1 MIGSRSVLPLYDERF
16 RGYGWDKTTHALQLV
31 ALGCRYHLLPHHFV
45 VARYH
50 QPTPTAVRI
59 FGDVPD
65 TLLRLRMEW
74 LFALFSTELAEL
86 GPRHPLLPRIAPH
99 TVLASP

>member
-1 MIGSRSVLPLYDERF
+1 MLPLYDERF

-31 ALGCRYHLLPHHFV
+31 ALGFRYYLLPHHFV
-45 VARYH
+45 IARYH
-50 QPTPTAVRI
+50 PPTPTAVRI
-59 FGDVPD
+59 FGDEPD

-86 GPRHPLLPRIAPH
+86 GPTDPNLPRIASH
-99 TVLASP
+99 TLEHHAAQ